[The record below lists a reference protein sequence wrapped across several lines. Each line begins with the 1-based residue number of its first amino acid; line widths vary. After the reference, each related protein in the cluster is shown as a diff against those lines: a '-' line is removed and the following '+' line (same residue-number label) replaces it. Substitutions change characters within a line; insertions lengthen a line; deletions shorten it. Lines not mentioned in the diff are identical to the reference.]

1 MAKKV
6 KEICKVFRMSLWMN
20 VTLLRRYN
28 SNFIFWM
35 IYAAANAILM
45 LLFIPLYSAS
55 ISAIGTKSIIS
66 FILIGAAMLPLLEE
80 TVSSVAGE
88 ASFELWSGIINYSF
102 TTPVSR
108 YIYFSLNSASEVMIS
123 LMIYSPIYLIAIFF
137 AFNYLTPLGV
147 LLSVICFV
155 IGFLGMLQLGF
166 VIGAAMLLFRRVEG
180 LEGIIT
186 LVITFL
192 SGAFIPLQ
200 VLPSS
205 INYAALFVPLTSS
218 LYLVRYYLIGSSLIA
233 PVSLM
238 WAITISELV
247 AFALIAKFIFTI
259 AEKKAEKIG
268 FNYI

>member
-1 MAKKV
+1 MANKI
-6 KEICKVFRMSLWMN
+6 KEMFKVFKMALWMN

-28 SNFIFWM
+28 SNFIFWV

-55 ISAIGTKSIIS
+55 ISSIGTKSIIS
-66 FILIGAAMLPLLEE
+66 FILIGAAMLPLLQE
-80 TVSSVAGE
+80 TVSSVSGE
-88 ASFELWSGIINYSF
+88 ASFQMWSGIINYSF

-108 YIYFSLNSASEVMIS
+108 YIYFSLNSMSEVIIS
-123 LMIYSPIYLIAIFF
+123 LVIYSPIYLIAIIF
-137 AFNYLTPLGV
+137 AFNYLTPLGL
-147 LLSVICFV
+147 LLSVICFI

-166 VIGAAMLLFRRVEG
+166 MLGAAMLLFRRVEA
-180 LEGIIT
+180 LDSIIN

-205 INYAALFVPLTSS
+205 VNYAALFVPLTSS
-218 LYLVRYYLIGSSLIA
+218 LYLVRYYLVGSSLIA
-233 PVSLM
+233 PPYLM
-238 WAITISELV
+238 WAITIGELIV
-247 AFALIAKFIFTI
+247 FALIARFIFKA